1 MTSYL
6 RFLQASTSFR
16 FSNIFALMFEIRI
29 LSNLNNSTTSLY
41 TYLPSKVR
49 VRTNSLIH
57 RIERMT
63 CICSLSS
70 GSFYFILTSYEILY
84 YFILIQTKRT
94 IRSSFF
100 FKNKQKYPS
109 ACDLINVHAIIK
121 IIVKFRQYEVKKSR
135 IKNR

>member
-6 RFLQASTSFR
+6 RFLQASTSLR
-16 FSNIFALMFEIRI
+16 FSNIFVSMFEIRI

-57 RIERMT
+57 LIERMI
-63 CICSLSS
+63 CICSISP

-84 YFILIQTKRT
+84 YYIQTKRT
-94 IRSSFF
+94 IRSSFSF
-100 FKNKQKYPS
+100 RNEQKYPS
-109 ACDLINVHAIIK
+109 ACDQIDIHPIIK
-121 IIVKFRQYEVKKSR
+121 KIVKFRQYEVKKSR